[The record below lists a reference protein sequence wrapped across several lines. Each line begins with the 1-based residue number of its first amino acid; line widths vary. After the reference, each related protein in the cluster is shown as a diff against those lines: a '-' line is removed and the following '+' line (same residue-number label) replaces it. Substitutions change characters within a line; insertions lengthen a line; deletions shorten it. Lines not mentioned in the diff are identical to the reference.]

1 MKNVNIGIVNLV
13 VSNRLK
19 ESYFNN
25 QLIDE
30 SKTATSELLN
40 VVKSS
45 PVLQLEFKV
54 FCNIEGKHIDNE
66 LSATRYID
74 NNVKL
79 FEIYTIEEID
89 VERAKL
95 KQFIGENEIHYDDD
109 RVKLYQAIDNL
120 IYESLENYNDI
131 DVDKMHESFT
141 MVLDHIKAPKKTLLE
156 NVDVQPVNEDVI
168 EMAVEKFNEKY
179 ASLDE
184 NDRKLLQTL
193 IKANKEEKKELL
205 ETYKKDS
212 LAILESVDKDS
223 TKDSIAKAI
232 EKIKEMVYN
241 EENVTNDI
249 IGLHDLQKGLL

>member
-30 SKTATSELLN
+30 SKAATSELLN

-54 FCNIEGKHIDNE
+54 FSNIEGKHIDNE

-89 VERAKL
+89 AERAKL
-95 KQFIGENEIHYDDD
+95 KQFIDENEIQYDND
-109 RVKLYQAIDNL
+109 RIKLYQAIDNL
-120 IYESLENYNDI
+120 IYESLESYNEI
-131 DVDKMHESFT
+131 DVDKMHESFS

-156 NVDVQPVNEDVI
+156 NVDVQPVNDDVI
-168 EMAVEKFNEKY
+168 EMAVEKFNERY

-184 NDRKLLQTL
+184 GDRKLLQTL
-193 IKANKEEKKELL
+193 IKTNKEEKKELL

-223 TKDSIAKAI
+223 TKLSIAKAI
-232 EKIKEMVYN
+232 
-241 EENVTNDI
+241 
-249 IGLHDLQKGLL
+249 Q